1 MAALVAANLVALGAC
16 DAAIALAR
24 WIFALPDATRWPAL
38 HAAGNAMVCVLALP
52 GVVATLADP
61 LHAMDSREYP
71 PSHAAASS
79 AAPCAV
85 VAIHLYHVVFFTLT
99 PADKFHHVLFIPSI
113 CCFGYA
119 FEWGALRQFLAF
131 FICGLPGLI
140 DYVAVCLY
148 YAGRLSKTTRRR
160 VTVSLNLWLRAPA
173 LLFETTLHY
182 VAFAHGA
189 TTVPLAVNAA
199 TAAAVAFN
207 AMYYTESSVRSAA
220 CARVADP

>member
-1 MAALVAANLVALGAC
+1 MAALVAAGLVALGAC

-71 PSHAAASS
+71 PTHAAASP
-79 AAPCAV
+79 ATAHAV
-85 VAIHLYHVVFFTLT
+85 AAIHLYHVAFFALT
-99 PADKFHHVLFIPSI
+99 RADLVHHVLFVVPSI
-113 CCFGYA
+113 CFFYCA
-119 FEWGALRQFLAF
+119 MWGALPQLVLF

-148 YAGRLSKTTRRR
+148 YAGALSKTTRRR
-160 VTVSLNLWLRAPA
+160 VTANINVWLRAPG
-173 LLFETTLHY
+173 LLFATTLQY
-182 VAFAHGA
+182 VAFAHG
-189 TTVPLAVNAA
+189 TTSAPRAMIAA
-199 TAAAVAFN
+199 SGALFAFN

-220 CARVADP
+220 CARVAAP